1 MSQEVAASGA
11 GGTVG
16 KSDAS
21 AAAAPIVVVDRTLHP
36 LLTTQQQQ
44 PSITPSSSSSSV
56 SPATER
62 LHRLHGTS
70 LIQSACALL
79 GLSPSC
85 TATACTIFHRLY
97 HRMSL
102 RDMDVWSAS
111 MGCVLLAS
119 KVEECPRRIREIIT
133 VFVHLYRRRRLEVG
147 WDRGGTTSNDD
158 NNTDGKKR
166 RRLTDE
172 EKLNLLRYQ
181 HPLMP
186 NSRLYKEWSE
196 ALTKAETEILR
207 QLGFTLYWIPDHHPH
222 KFILYFVRVLGLD
235 GDDSNGGSS
244 SGDGAAENNANGDG
258 NDINVTQ
265 RAWNYCNDA
274 SLLDLSVR
282 YEPEIVACAAILL
295 ATTNAPGGEAQ
306 HALPMAPRPWW
317 EVFVGPGRGDDLVA
331 VCNAILALQDSSDS
345 DGGNPSVESNWGQML
360 QAMRG
365 FVPSLVDGGSFNDP
379 GSFVWDTL
387 EDAVV

>member
-1 MSQEVAASGA
+1 
-11 GGTVG
+11 
-16 KSDAS
+16 
-21 AAAAPIVVVDRTLHP
+21 
-36 LLTTQQQQ
+36 
-44 PSITPSSSSSSV
+44 
-56 SPATER
+56 
-62 LHRLHGTS
+62 
-70 LIQSACALL
+70 
-79 GLSPSC
+79 
-85 TATACTIFHRLY
+85 
-97 HRMSL
+97 
-102 RDMDVWSAS
+102 

-119 KVEECPRRIREIIT
+119 KVEECPRRLREVVT

-147 WDRGGTTSNDD
+147 WDHGGDTGDD
-158 NNTDGKKR
+158 NGNTNDESKSKR

-186 NSRLYKEWSE
+186 HSRLYKEWSE

-235 GDDSNGGSS
+235 THSGGAE
-244 SGDGAAENNANGDG
+244 SGDGAAENNAYGDA
-258 NDINVTQ
+258 NDISVAQ

-295 ATTNAPGGEAQ
+295 ATTNAPEGEAQ

-331 VCNAILALQDSSDS
+331 VCNAILALSEIG
-345 DGGNPSVESNWGQML
+345 DGGDSSVESNWGQML

-365 FVPSLVDGGSFNDP
+365 FVPSLVEGGSFNDH
-379 GSFVWDTL
+379 GSFVWDAL
-387 EDAVV
+387 EDSVA